1 MESIKN
7 FIDIKKEKE
16 AKQMKLQLEAQR
28 LEEAN
33 KNGYETYRDYE
44 FAFAKGLS
52 RDPRFSLNK
61 EYYTICQKYL
71 IETLNAY
78 LLYIKTG
85 SVYNRNNANEG
96 FVLTVYSLNELSSAI
111 LEGNTTING
120 IIRSMNIN
128 PIDFVSQIS
137 EPQIDVRQLKI
148 N

>member
-7 FIDIKKEKE
+7 FIDFKKEKE
-16 AKQMKLQLEAQR
+16 AKQMKMQLEAQR

-52 RDPRFSLNK
+52 RDPRFPLNK

-96 FVLTVYSLNELSSAI
+96 FVLTVYSLNELSNTI

-120 IIRSMNIN
+120 IISNMNIN
-128 PIDFVSQIS
+128 PIDFVSHIS
-137 EPQIDVRQLKI
+137 EPQINVRQQKI